1 MTERR
6 SMMAERDTTDRY
18 LAAYLADRVGS
29 EFAGAIAGVARF
41 GLFVKLDETGAD
53 GLVPISSL
61 GREYFAYDPDAQT
74 LTGETSRRVLG
85 LGQRVLGAPRRGGA
99 DHRRPALRAARG
111 RGPQAADPAAPGAA
125 RARRAASSRARA
137 PARRPGGASR
147 PGHPFFSTRRPS
159 SSAICTAFS
168 AAPLRRLSE
177 TTHID
182 SPLSIVGSCR
192 MRLT

>member
-18 LAAYLADRVGS
+18 LAAFLADRVGS

-41 GLFVKLDETGAD
+41 GLFVKLDDTGAD
-53 GLVPISSL
+53 GLVPISTL
-61 GREYFAYDPDAQT
+61 GREYFAFDPDAQT
-74 LTGETSRRVLG
+74 LTGETLPPRPRP
-85 LGQRVLGAPRRGGA
+85 RPARPRPPRRGRA

-111 RGPQAADPAAPGAA
+111 RGPQAADPAAPDRQGPAA
-125 RARRAASSRARA
+125 PQALALPHPREGR
-137 PARRPGGASR
+137 GGGSR

-177 TTHID
+177 TTHSD

-192 MRLT
+192 IRLT

>member
-1 MTERR
+1 MAGATDGLTHDEEAALAETGEHISMTERR

-18 LAAYLADRVGS
+18 LAAYLADRVGA

-61 GREYFAYDPDAQT
+61 GSEYFRFDPDAQT

-85 LGQRVLGAPRRGGA
+85 LGQRVTRPPRRGRA

-111 RGPQAADPAAPGAA
+111 RGPQPADPAAPRGQGRPAA
-125 RARRAASSRARA
+125 QAREVAN
-137 PARRPGGASR
+137 
-147 PGHPFFSTRRPS
+147 HEEETRRTL
-159 SSAICTAFS
+159 ARHARQK
-168 AAPLRRLSE
+168 LRLR
-177 TTHID
+177 
-182 SPLSIVGSCR
+182 
-192 MRLT
+192 